1 MIKVKF
7 NLCTLRRERGERSS
21 KNKLLLLFE
30 HSIHD
35 QSNSLVLHVLREKVT
50 YRKTL
55 ACTANRQIVSSHTF
69 FRAGISFRSF
79 VAVDTHVLLKVTN
92 LNQSIF
98 HRMSLIFVHPKHTR
112 YSHKNR
118 IEIVC
123 EPFEW
128 TLLPLIWDLP
138 SPLSMAYNASANYF
152 RIVGLCERRILFVC
166 VRVCLMPV
174 SVSKRQFQSQS
185 SSANSIRVHIACGQ
199 PNFKPQKR

>member
-1 MIKVKF
+1 MY
-7 NLCTLRRERGERSS
+7 TPEREGREIEQKQVVVVVRAFDSRPVE
-21 KNKLLLLFE
+21 LT
-30 HSIHD
+30 
-35 QSNSLVLHVLREKVT
+35 VLHVLREKVT

-98 HRMSLIFVHPKHTR
+98 HRMSLIFVHPKHSR

-128 TLLPLIWDLP
+128 TARCCLWFEICRRFCQWHTMQVQIISASL
-138 SPLSMAYNASANYF
+138 AYASDWY
-152 RIVGLCERRILFVC
+152 CSC
-166 VRVCLMPV
+166 VSHACQCVKKTI
-174 SVSKRQFQSQS
+174 SK
-185 SSANSIRVHIACGQ
+185 SII
-199 PNFKPQKR
+199 KR

>member
-1 MIKVKF
+1 MY
-7 NLCTLRRERGERSS
+7 TPEREG
-21 KNKLLLLFE
+21 
-30 HSIHD
+30 
-35 QSNSLVLHVLREKVT
+35 REIEQKQVVVVVRAFDSRPVELT
-50 YRKTL
+50 ST
-55 ACTANRQIVSSHTF
+55 ACTARESHIPKNPCMHRKQAIHTF

-112 YSHKNR
+112 YSHENC

-152 RIVGLCERRILFVC
+152 RIVGLCERLILFVC